1 MFYPRFATSFASVV
15 HSSCNVLLGF
25 ASTQSCYYSWFALR
39 HSAFVILCL
48 VVSSQYIVSPP
59 RISPPPFIQP
69 FGLLRNYIVIP
80 RLCRCVPKD
89 PSETDFDSI
98 PLWCTRSAS
107 QTLKRKDERILCVR
121 QRYWIWCLSIPIPQV
136 KLVSSKVHNN
146 NDTRYTCVTGA
157 QQQCIDGLTCDRLNV
172 SYSANF

>member
-1 MFYPRFATSFASVV
+1 MSSILCFTPASRHRSHVFASVV

-98 PLWCTRSAS
+98 PLWCTRKRLPNAKAEGWTNFVRASALLNLMFIHS
-107 QTLKRKDERILCVR
+107 HTTSE
-121 QRYWIWCLSIPIPQV
+121 
-136 KLVSSKVHNN
+136 
-146 NDTRYTCVTGA
+146 TRELQST
-157 QQQCIDGLTCDRLNV
+157 
-172 SYSANF
+172 